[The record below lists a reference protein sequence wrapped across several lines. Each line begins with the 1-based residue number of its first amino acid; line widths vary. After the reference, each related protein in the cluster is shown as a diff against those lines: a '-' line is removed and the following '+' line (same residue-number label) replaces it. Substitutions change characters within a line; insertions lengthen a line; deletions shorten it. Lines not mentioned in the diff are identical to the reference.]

1 MRNKRTPISA
11 GSVLLH
17 AIRNLTL
24 AGILVWEITPALA
37 ASTDNGN
44 HRFADSGDY
53 VHIVGLL
60 RTTAEDKIVVT
71 LRVDRGF
78 HINANPASQPY
89 LIPTTLTFID
99 AEPLKI
105 TYPPS
110 TPFKP
115 AFADE
120 PLDVY
125 EGAVVIAAFFSRG
138 VLEKGSS
145 LHATVTVQ
153 ACTDRICLPPAD
165 LSISG

>member
-1 MRNKRTPISA
+1 MRNKRTRTSA

-17 AIRNLTL
+17 AIRNLAL
-24 AGILVWEITPALA
+24 AGMLVWEIAPTLA

-44 HRFADSGDY
+44 HHFADSGDY
-53 VHIVGLL
+53 VHIVGLI
-60 RTTAEDKIVVT
+60 RVTGEDKVVVT

-89 LIPTTLTFID
+89 LIPTTLSFID
-99 AEPLKI
+99 AAPFKIIYPL
-105 TYPPS
+105 S
-110 TPFKP
+110 TRFKP
-115 AFADE
+115 AFSDE

-125 EGAVVIAAFFSRG
+125 EGTVTITAFFHSG
-138 VLEKGSS
+138 ALEEASP

-165 LSISG
+165 LSVSG